1 MSNATNTTIPFAT
14 NVVDLVVYGIVADL
28 LVIVPILFYTLL
40 NGTNNY
46 SKYHQTMVN
55 MMTSAW
61 APLGICWII
70 VLAND
75 SKMAREALT
84 GSLEMA
90 ALGPFALQ
98 WVGLLAF
105 MMAAHAGEALGAWE
119 NTFFAVF
126 YFFLNLILIVLH
138 WYLAPGI
145 YLWIDLTPYPEREIL
160 RQVAEAKMRELAI
173 QQKEAIEMSYIDGEL
188 LPDNKITRMREPM
201 LMTTQLADDEMQ

>member
-1 MSNATNTTIPFAT
+1 MVNATNTTIEVPT
-14 NVVDLVVYGIVADL
+14 NVVYLVVYGIIADL

-126 YFFLNLILIVLH
+126 YFFLNFILIILH

-145 YLWIDLTPYPEREIL
+145 YMWIDLTPYPEREIK
-160 RQVAEAKMRELAI
+160 RQVAEAKMREIAI
-173 QQKEAIEMSYIDGEL
+173 QQKEAIEMSYVDGAA
-188 LPDNKITRMREPM
+188 LPDNRITRDKEPM
-201 LMTTQLADDEMQ
+201 LMTAQASDEQ